1 MISAAV
7 IEALKEIVPA
17 DKVLLQEPMK
27 LHTTFR
33 IGGPADCLVY
43 LENEEQLC
51 KIQKYLRLV
60 DVPYTVIGNGSNL
73 LVSDQGYAGI
83 VLVVGKHMSRI
94 EVRDCYLEAEA
105 GALMSQV
112 AKAAKEHGLTGLE
125 FAAGIP
131 GTIGGGAVMNAGAY
145 GGEMSQVVTTVTVV
159 NRNGEIMELD
169 NSTMEYGYRTSVIQN
184 QSFVVT
190 KVTFRLQPGDP
201 EQIAAKMEELAIRRR
216 EKQPLEYPS
225 AGSTFKRPEGHFA
238 RAADHGSRSA
248 GILRRRR
255 KGIGKALRIYYQH
268 RQCHCRRC
276 KRCDLGSTE
285 KSERTFSR
293 GAGTRDQIPVTIQ
306 NHVNLFSADAC
317 IFAESQIYMAK

>member
-94 EVRDCYLEAEA
+94 EVKDCYLEAEA

-112 AKAAKEHGLTGLE
+112 
-125 FAAGIP
+125 AAGIP

-238 RAADHGSRSA
+238 GQLIMEA
-248 GILRRRR
+248 GLRGYSVGGAKVSEKHCGFIINTGNATAEDVKDVIWEVQRRV
-255 KGIGKALRIYYQH
+255 K
-268 RQCHCRRC
+268 
-276 KRCDLGSTE
+276 
-285 KSERTFSR
+285 ERF
-293 GAGTRDQIPVTIQ
+293 
-306 NHVNLFSADAC
+306 HVELEPEIKFL
-317 IFAESQIYMAK
+317 

>member
-17 DKVLLQEPMK
+17 EKILFQEPMK

-33 IGGPADCLVY
+33 IGGPADCLIY
-43 LENEEQLC
+43 LENEDQLC
-51 KIQKYLRLV
+51 RIQKYLRLV

-73 LVSDQGYAGI
+73 LVDDGGYRGI
-83 VLVVGKHMSRI
+83 VLVIGKYMSGI
-94 EVRDCYLEAEA
+94 EVKDTYLEAEA

-112 AKAAKEHGLTGLE
+112 AKTAKENGLTGLE

-131 GTIGGGAVMNAGAY
+131 GTVGGGAVMNAGAY

-184 QSFVVT
+184 QPFVVT

-201 EQIAAKMEELAIRRR
+201 QEIAAKMEELAIRRR

-225 AGSTFKRPEGHFA
+225 AGSTFKRPEGYFA
-238 RAADHGSRSA
+238 GQLIMEA
-248 GILRRRR
+248 GLRGYSVGGAKVSDKHCGFIINTGNATAEDVKDVIWEVQRRVKER
-255 KGIGKALRIYYQH
+255 FH
-268 RQCHCRRC
+268 V
-276 KRCDLGSTE
+276 DLE
-285 KSERTFSR
+285 PEIKF
-293 GAGTRDQIPVTIQ
+293 
-306 NHVNLFSADAC
+306 L
-317 IFAESQIYMAK
+317 

>member
-94 EVRDCYLEAEA
+94 EVKDCYLEAEA

-145 GGEMSQVVTTVTVV
+145 GGGHKLDRSAASQGHF
-159 NRNGEIMELD
+159 RRARLKQ
-169 NSTMEYGYRTSVIQN
+169 RTGAGRALQQKARRIYDLQKREAVSPRRVCLLR
-184 QSFVVT
+184 
-190 KVTFRLQPGDP
+190 TFRRQAGGDSGN
-201 EQIAAKMEELAIRRR
+201 RRSDLYRRLLR
-216 EKQPLEYPS
+216 E
-225 AGSTFKRPEGHFA
+225 A
-238 RAADHGSRSA
+238 
-248 GILRRRR
+248 
-255 KGIGKALRIYYQH
+255 
-268 RQCHCRRC
+268 CRRA
-276 KRCDLGSTE
+276 CDPRHAASI
-285 KSERTFSR
+285 R
-293 GAGTRDQIPVTIQ
+293 
-306 NHVNLFSADAC
+306 
-317 IFAESQIYMAK
+317 

>member
-7 IEALKEIVPA
+7 IETLKGMVPA
-17 DKVLLQEPMK
+17 EKLFLQEPMSR
-27 LHTTFR
+27 HTTFR
-33 IGGPADCLVY
+33 IGGPADCLIQ

-51 KIQKYLRLV
+51 KVQKYLSLI
-60 DVPYTVIGNGSNL
+60 DIPYTVIGNGSNL
-73 LVSDQGYAGI
+73 LVSDDGYRGV
-83 VLVVGKHMSRI
+83 VLVVGSVMSRI
-94 EVRDCYLEAEA
+94 TVQDCSMEAEA

-112 AKAAKEHGLTGLE
+112 AKEARDHGLTGLE

-169 NSTMEYGYRTSVIQN
+169 NSTMEFGYRTSIIQN
-184 QSFVVT
+184 QPFIVT

-201 EQIAAKMEELAIRRR
+201 EAIGAKMAELAAKRR

-238 RAADHGSRSA
+238 GQLIMEA
-248 GILRRRR
+248 GLRGYSVGGAKVSEKHCGFIINTGNATAEDVKDVIWEVQRRVKDR
-255 KGIGKALRIYYQH
+255 
-268 RQCHCRRC
+268 
-276 KRCDLGSTE
+276 
-285 KSERTFSR
+285 F
-293 GAGTRDQIPVTIQ
+293 
-306 NHVNLFSADAC
+306 HVELEPEIRFL
-317 IFAESQIYMAK
+317 

>member
-17 DKVLLQEPMK
+17 ERILFQEPMK

-33 IGGPADCLVY
+33 IGGPADCLIY
-43 LENEEQLC
+43 LENEDQLC
-51 KIQKYLRLV
+51 RIQKYLRLV

-73 LVSDQGYAGI
+73 LVDDGGYRGI
-83 VLVVGKHMSRI
+83 VLVIGKYMSRI
-94 EVRDCYLEAEA
+94 EVKDTCLESEA

-112 AKAAKEHGLTGLE
+112 AKIAKENGLTGLE

-131 GTIGGGAVMNAGAY
+131 GTVGGGAVMNAGAY

-184 QSFVVT
+184 QPFVVT

-201 EQIAAKMEELAIRRR
+201 QEIAAKMEELAIRRR

-238 RAADHGSRSA
+238 GQLIMEA
-248 GILRRRR
+248 GLRGYSVGGAKVSDKHCGFIINTGNATAEDVKDVIWEVQRRVKER
-255 KGIGKALRIYYQH
+255 FH
-268 RQCHCRRC
+268 V
-276 KRCDLGSTE
+276 DLE
-285 KSERTFSR
+285 PEIKM
-293 GAGTRDQIPVTIQ
+293 
-306 NHVNLFSADAC
+306 L
-317 IFAESQIYMAK
+317 

>member
-1 MISAAV
+1 MISATV

-17 DKVLLQEPMK
+17 ERILFQEPMK

-33 IGGPADCLVY
+33 IGGPADCLIY
-43 LENEEQLC
+43 LENEDQLC
-51 KIQKYLRLV
+51 RIQKYLRLV

-73 LVSDQGYAGI
+73 LVDDGGYRGI
-83 VLVVGKHMSRI
+83 VLVIGKYMRRI
-94 EVRDCYLEAEA
+94 EVKDTCLEAEA

-112 AKAAKEHGLTGLE
+112 AKTAKENGLTGLE

-131 GTIGGGAVMNAGAY
+131 GTVGGGAVMNAGAY

-184 QSFVVT
+184 QPFVVT
-190 KVTFRLQPGDP
+190 KVTFRLQPGDSQ
-201 EQIAAKMEELAIRRR
+201 EIAAKMEELAIRRR

-238 RAADHGSRSA
+238 GQLIMEA
-248 GILRRRR
+248 GLRGYSVGGAKVSDKHCGFIINTGNATAEDVKDVIWEVQRRVKER
-255 KGIGKALRIYYQH
+255 FH
-268 RQCHCRRC
+268 V
-276 KRCDLGSTE
+276 DLE
-285 KSERTFSR
+285 PEIKM
-293 GAGTRDQIPVTIQ
+293 
-306 NHVNLFSADAC
+306 L
-317 IFAESQIYMAK
+317 

>member
-94 EVRDCYLEAEA
+94 EVKDCYLEAEA
-105 GALMSQV
+105 GAL
-112 AKAAKEHGLTGLE
+112 
-125 FAAGIP
+125 
-131 GTIGGGAVMNAGAY
+131 
-145 GGEMSQVVTTVTVV
+145 MSQVVTTVTVV

-238 RAADHGSRSA
+238 GQLIMEA
-248 GILRRRR
+248 GLRGYSVGGAKVSEKHCGFIINTGNATAEDVKDVIWEVQRRV
-255 KGIGKALRIYYQH
+255 K
-268 RQCHCRRC
+268 
-276 KRCDLGSTE
+276 
-285 KSERTFSR
+285 ERF
-293 GAGTRDQIPVTIQ
+293 
-306 NHVNLFSADAC
+306 HVELEPEIKFL
-317 IFAESQIYMAK
+317 

>member
-17 DKVLLQEPMK
+17 EKILFQEPMK

-33 IGGPADCLVY
+33 IGGPADCLIY
-43 LENEEQLC
+43 LENEDQLC
-51 KIQKYLRLV
+51 RIQKYLRLV

-73 LVSDQGYAGI
+73 LVDDGGYRGI
-83 VLVVGKHMSRI
+83 VLVIGKYMSRI
-94 EVRDCYLEAEA
+94 EVKDTCLEAEA
-105 GALMSQV
+105 GVLMSQV
-112 AKAAKEHGLTGLE
+112 AKTAKENGLTGLE

-131 GTIGGGAVMNAGAY
+131 GTVGGGAVMNAGAY

-184 QSFVVT
+184 QPFVVT

-201 EQIAAKMEELAIRRR
+201 QEIAAKMEELAIRRR

-238 RAADHGSRSA
+238 GQLIMEA
-248 GILRRRR
+248 GLRGYSVGGAKVSDKHCGFIINTGNATAEDVKDVIWEVQRRVKER
-255 KGIGKALRIYYQH
+255 FH
-268 RQCHCRRC
+268 V
-276 KRCDLGSTE
+276 DLE
-285 KSERTFSR
+285 PEIKF
-293 GAGTRDQIPVTIQ
+293 
-306 NHVNLFSADAC
+306 L
-317 IFAESQIYMAK
+317 

>member
-17 DKVLLQEPMK
+17 ERILFREPMK

-33 IGGPADCLVY
+33 IGGPADCLIY
-43 LENEEQLC
+43 LENEDQLC
-51 KIQKYLRLV
+51 RIQKYLRLV

-73 LVSDQGYAGI
+73 LVDDGGYRGI
-83 VLVVGKHMSRI
+83 VLVIGKYMSRI
-94 EVRDCYLEAEA
+94 EVMGTCLEAEA

-112 AKAAKEHGLTGLE
+112 AKTAKENGLTGLE

-131 GTIGGGAVMNAGAY
+131 GTVGGGAVMNAGAY
-145 GGEMSQVVTTVTVV
+145 GGEMSQVVTNVTVV

-184 QSFVVT
+184 HPFVVT

-238 RAADHGSRSA
+238 GQLIMEA
-248 GILRRRR
+248 GLRGYSVGGAKVSEKHCGFIINTGNATAEDVKDVIWEVQRRVR
-255 KGIGKALRIYYQH
+255 ERFH
-268 RQCHCRRC
+268 V
-276 KRCDLGSTE
+276 DLE
-285 KSERTFSR
+285 PEIKF
-293 GAGTRDQIPVTIQ
+293 
-306 NHVNLFSADAC
+306 L
-317 IFAESQIYMAK
+317 